1 MTLVPLAL
9 AASLFVECEN
19 FEKLGGWIVETQSM
33 RQLGSSYVMA
43 HGYGKPVADAE
54 TKVDFPA
61 EGEYTVWARTRNWN
75 AEWTKGAAGRFKVAV
90 GTEKTP
96 FAWESEELGVGDK
109 AWHWQKAGVV
119 RLVKGTEYVVRLH
132 DLTGFNG
139 RCDALYFTTEGDTP
153 PDDAEMDAWRH
164 RQTGIVVKDDPGEY
178 DLVVVGGGMAGCCA
192 ALTASRLGV
201 KTLLLQDRDVLGG
214 CNSSEVRVGLG
225 GRMHTKPYPALGEVM
240 KDIQPL
246 VSNNSPLDGKYY
258 EDDRKATAFE
268 LKDIR
273 VWQTPGVKPFLKF
286 RQYVY
291 AVEMSSNRMTAVV
304 ARDTHTG
311 AETRYRAKL
320 FCDATGD
327 AVLARLAGCETMY
340 GCEARSRF
348 HESCAPEKASRQV
361 MGHSVQWLSKR
372 CETASPFPDI
382 GEWALPIDE
391 QSGRYQR
398 VGSWEQETGFFRD
411 MADDTERIRDYGLL
425 AVFSN
430 WHWIKNRS
438 EKRDEY
444 ANDAFSWISPIGG
457 KRERYRVVGDY
468 VLTQNELE
476 NHTETPDATA
486 AITWGIDFHFPDP
499 ENAKSFAEPFRAV
512 AYHRG
517 TGSDHPVPYR
527 CLYARDCENLFLAGR
542 DISVSHCAFAAVR
555 VMRTLGM
562 LGEVVG
568 MASAIC
574 REEKCLPRDV
584 YAKHLDKLKKRMT
597 SGAPK
602 LPDFHGYEVGM
613 AESYDLNHRGWRQIY
628 PRGKRGELDEKMKE
642 EIRGYGYAHRNEHPD
657 LQSARRRLVLA
668 DESRAK
674 VHYYDS
680 FCPTDGFAVAVKKP
694 VWDLKRVGAE
704 RYRIVC
710 HGGFQVVDLK
720 KRKVVDEFS
729 YPDFKEWMATAVC
742 DLKDGGFVFSVN
754 PSGAE
759 HGKAIHFYE
768 FGADRK
774 LRRIMKLA
782 GYFNAR
788 SMERGRDGEWLVA
801 HEKGFARIRLPE
813 QGETVELVKNYPQ
826 PAGRNLFAV
835 IPARTGG
842 GYLAGCGYGGGLVR
856 FNAEG
861 EAVSQWFVPT
871 DTGKESRFYAQVEE
885 RENGNIYLAHWTG
898 HGEDDS
904 FKGWQVVEFDP
915 SGKVVWHLDSPDRF
929 GSISGVIVL
938 EDYSVP
944 AAKMPEEKHVFSM
957 SCKVTACNGD
967 LATAEGRAKA
977 IARRKRGSENGII
990 YQ

>member
-1 MTLVPLAL
+1 ML
-9 AASLFVECEN
+9 AATVFVECEN
-19 FEKLGGWIVETQSM
+19 FKDLGGWAVETQSM

-43 HGYGKPVADAE
+43 HGYGKPVADAW
-54 TKVDFPA
+54 TTVAFP
-61 EGEYTVWARTRNWN
+61 EDGDYTVWARTRNWN
-75 AEWTKGAAGRFKVAV
+75 AVWTKGAAGRFKVAV
-90 GTEKTP
+90 GSEKQP
-96 FAWESEELGVGDK
+96 FAWESDELGADGD
-109 AWHWQKAGVV
+109 ADWHWQKAGVV
-119 RLVKGTEYVVRLH
+119 RLKKGTGYAIRLH

-139 RCDALYFTTEGDTP
+139 RCDALYFTTEGDAP
-153 PDDAEMDAWRH
+153 PSAAAEMDAWRH
-164 RQTGIVVKDDPGEY
+164 AQTGVKVVDDPDEY
-178 DLVVVGGGMAGCCA
+178 DLIVVGGGMAGCCA
-192 ALTASRLGV
+192 ALTASRCGV
-201 KTLLLQDRDVLGG
+201 NVLLLQDRDVLGG

-225 GRMHTKPYPALGEVM
+225 GRMHTGPYPALGEVV

-258 EDDRKATAFE
+258 EDGRKATAFE

-273 VWQTPGVKPFLKF
+273 TWQMPGVKPFLKF

-291 AVEMSSNRMTAVV
+291 AVETVSNRMTAVV

-311 AETRYRAKL
+311 AETRYRARL

-348 HESCAPEKASRQV
+348 HEACAPEEASRQV
-361 MGHSVQWLSKR
+361 MGHSVQWLSER
-372 CETASPFPDI
+372 RETAAPFPDI

-391 QSGRYQR
+391 NTGRYQR
-398 VGSWEQETGFFRD
+398 LGSWEQETGFFRD

-438 EKRDEY
+438 AKRGEY

-457 KRERYRVVGDY
+457 KRESYRVVGDY
-468 VLTQNELE
+468 ILTQNDLE

-499 ENAKSFAEPFRAV
+499 ENAKAFAEPFRAV

-527 CLYARDCENLFLAGR
+527 CLYARDCANLFLAGR

-584 YAKHLDKLKKRMT
+584 YAKHLDKLKQRMAD
-597 SGAPK
+597 GAPR
-602 LPDFHGYEVGM
+602 LPDFHGYDAGM
-613 AESYDLNHRGWRQIY
+613 AESYDLNRRGWRQIY

-657 LQSARRRLVLA
+657 LQSAHRRLVLA

-680 FCPTDGFAVAVKKP
+680 FDPSKGIAVPVKKP
-694 VWDLKRVGAE
+694 VWDLKRVGE
-704 RYRIVC
+704 DRYRIVC

-720 KRKVVDEFS
+720 ERKVVDEFRW
-729 YPDFKEWMATAVC
+729 PDFKDWMATAAC
-742 DLKDGGFVFSVN
+742 DLADGGFVFSVN
-754 PSGAE
+754 PVGADA
-759 HGKAIHFYE
+759 GKAIHFYE
-768 FGADRK
+768 FGPDRK
-774 LRRIMKLA
+774 LRRVMKLA
-782 GYFNAR
+782 GLFNAR
-788 SMERGRDGEWLVA
+788 SMGPGRDGEWLVA

-813 QGETVELVKNYPQ
+813 QGEAVELVKNYPQ

-835 IPARTGG
+835 IPAAKDGE
-842 GYLAGCGYGGGLVR
+842 YLAGCGYGGGLVR
-856 FNAEG
+856 FDAAG

-871 DTGKESRFYAQVEE
+871 DTGKESRFYGQVEE
-885 RENGNIYLAHWTG
+885 RPNGNVYLAHWTG
-898 HGEDDS
+898 HGENDS

-915 SGKVVWHLDSPDRF
+915 SGKPVWHLDSPDRF

-938 EDYSVP
+938 ED
-944 AAKMPEEKHVFSM
+944 
-957 SCKVTACNGD
+957 
-967 LATAEGRAKA
+967 
-977 IARRKRGSENGII
+977 
-990 YQ
+990 